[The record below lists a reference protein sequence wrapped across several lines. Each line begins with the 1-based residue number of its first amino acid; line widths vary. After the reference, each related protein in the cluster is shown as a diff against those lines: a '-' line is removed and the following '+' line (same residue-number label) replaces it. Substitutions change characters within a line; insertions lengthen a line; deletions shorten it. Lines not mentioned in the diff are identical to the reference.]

1 MTEKTLGQCV
11 LPLIEELDGFV
22 QLKNALHRHCVINV
36 SGIDDSGTVAVM
48 SALKRSTDRPFI
60 VLCENELIGR
70 FRAEDYNA
78 LGINAKLLPS
88 LEVSFLKTD
97 AASREISLQRLS
109 ALGDFATGKADVLVV
124 PADAVLNRFMPRS
137 RFTENIIT
145 LKDAQ
150 VVKPAQL
157 LEKLTQA
164 GYERLEIVESRGQ
177 CSLRGGILDVYPVG
191 TMNAV
196 RVEFFDD
203 EIDSIR
209 FFDVLTQRSLDRI
222 DEVSI
227 YPARELL
234 LNKDEAADAA
244 KSIRR
249 LLSLDGEKEKLDRQR
264 NIETEFDLLPYEK
277 FFELTSDGEESD
289 ETDLPSMWELGS
301 QSEEKPEASAA
312 AKKQPGRLEK
322 RFNAVID
329 ALENGRSLDVE
340 NALFNILRPDSAS
353 IFDFMPEAV
362 IVLEHSDRVAERCKG
377 IRDDFLL
384 SFKAAFERGEALG
397 EQSELLLGYDELI
410 PVIKKHEVITVDSF
424 LRTQNDFPP
433 QKLIKFECVGT
444 PGYNS
449 NIKELAAEITRL
461 KAQGAY
467 ILLLAGG
474 TARSQRL
481 SRLLNEEELIVPAP
495 ESIPERVEKGA
506 PVILPSNISGG
517 FIFRELPLYVF
528 SEVDL
533 FGRGKHRKRTPT
545 STENKSSVFTQLRIG
560 DYVVHENHGIG
571 QYLGTVRMNVDG
583 TYRDF
588 LNIRYG
594 GTDKLYV
601 PTDQMDRIQK
611 YIGSEGETP
620 KLNHLSGGDWQK
632 QKAKVRRAIKE
643 IAGDLIK
650 LYAARSASP
659 GYAFNPDTPWQKEF
673 EDNFPFE
680 ETPDQVTAIA
690 EIKKDMEKPMVM
702 DRLLCGD
709 VGYGKTEVAL
719 RAVFKCVMD
728 GKQAVLL
735 APTTIL
741 VQQHYA
747 TALNRFSGFPINID
761 TLSRFK
767 SPAEQKEV
775 IRKLKTGEIDFVIGT
790 HRLLSKEI
798 QYKDLGL
805 LVVDEEQRF
814 GVGHKE
820 TIKQYKKN
828 VDVLTLSATPIPR
841 TLHMSMV
848 GIRDM
853 SILKTPPDER
863 FPIQTYVVE
872 YSDGLVRDAIL
883 RELSRGGQVYV
894 LYNRV
899 QTIEVMFNRLKK
911 LVPEAR
917 IAVAHGQM
925 KEQNLEDV
933 MLDFYDG
940 KFDVLLC
947 STIIEAG
954 LDVPRANTLI
964 VCDSDRFGL
973 SQLYQLR
980 GRVGRSN
987 RIAYAY
993 LTVNPNKILTQ
1004 DAEKRLNAIR
1014 EFTEFGSGFRVAMRD
1029 LEIRGTG
1036 NILGAEQSGHM
1047 AAVGYDLYVKMI
1059 NEAISELQGTDTVQ
1073 PTQTKVELKIDA
1085 YLPTEYISADSMR
1098 IEMYKRIAEIRDEE
1112 SKEDVIN
1119 ELIDRFGDPGKP
1131 VMNLISIARIKALC
1145 EKIGISTLGEKE
1157 NGLVM
1162 KFSQEA
1168 QIDPLAFM
1176 KAVSVDKR
1184 LKFTPRGTG
1193 LLSFTEPKAD
1203 TDKLLQD
1210 GIKALD
1216 QLLDRLK
1223 SETVTA

>member
-1 MTEKTLGQCV
+1 MKQDALGQC
-11 LPLIEELDGFV
+11 LFPLLEQTEEFRSLRQGIGEKGIINLSGLDESAAV
-22 QLKNALHRHCVINV
+22 AMIAALRNK
-36 SGIDDSGTVAVM
+36 SE
-48 SALKRSTDRPFI
+48 RPF
-60 VLCENELIGR
+60 VVVCENEILAR
-70 FRAEDYNA
+70 YQTEDFNA
-78 LGINAKLLPS
+78 LGLQARLLPS

-109 ALGDFATGKADVLVV
+109 ALGDYVTGNTDVLVLS
-124 PADAVLNRFMPRS
+124 ADVILNRFMPLNKFR
-137 RFTENIIT
+137 ENMIRIKSSDVIEPKE
-145 LKDAQ
+145 LI
-150 VVKPAQL
+150 
-157 LEKLTQA
+157 ERLTRA
-164 GYERLEIVESRGQ
+164 GYERLDIVEGRGQ

-191 TMNAV
+191 TANAV

-203 EIDSIR
+203 EIDSMR
-209 FFDVLTQRSLDRI
+209 EFDVLTQRSLGHVEEI
-222 DEVSI
+222 TI
-227 YPARELL
+227 YPARELIL
-234 LNKDEAADAA
+234 DAREAKTAADTLRA
-244 KSIRR
+244 
-249 LLSLDGEKEKLDRQR
+249 LLSGINDTDKSDRQR
-264 NIETEFDLLPYEK
+264 SIEQEFDLLP
-277 FFELTSDGEESD
+277 FEQYAEMTGEYD
-289 ETDLPSMWELGS
+289 EDAPKGETTEEDAKSLRELS
-301 QSEEKPEASAA
+301 RA
-312 AKKQPGRLEK
+312 EK
-322 RFNAVID
+322 RFKPVID
-329 ALENGRSLDVE
+329 ALENGRAVDQS
-340 NALFNILRPDSAS
+340 NALYSILEPNNQSIFEFAPDSVVF
-353 IFDFMPEAV
+353 I
-362 IVLEHSDRVAERCKG
+362 EHSDRVRERCKG
-377 IRDDFLL
+377 VFDDFVL
-384 SFKAAFERGEALG
+384 SYKTALERGDALRD
-397 EQSELLLGYDELI
+397 QVHTLFTYDELL
-410 PVIKKHEVITVDSF
+410 VEIKKHTLVTLDSF
-424 LRTQNDFPP
+424 LKTQVDYPP
-433 QKLIKFECVGT
+433 TKLVKLESVGT
-444 PGYNS
+444 PGFNS
-449 NIKELAAEITRL
+449 NIKELAQEILRL
-461 KAQGAY
+461 KSMNAC
-467 ILLLAGG
+467 IVLLAGG
-474 TARSQRL
+474 HARSQRL
-481 SRLLNEEELIVPAP
+481 SKLLNEEDLIVPAC
-495 ESIPERVEKGA
+495 EEIPATLTPGA
-506 PVILPSNISGG
+506 PVILSSNISSG
-517 FIFRELPLYVF
+517 FIIRSIPLYVF
-528 SEVDL
+528 CEMDI
-533 FGRGKHRKRTPT
+533 FGRGKQRKRTKT
-545 STENKSSVFTQLRIG
+545 STENKTSIFTQLKIG

-583 TYRDF
+583 TLRDF

-611 YIGSEGETP
+611 YIGAEGETP

-650 LYAARSASP
+650 LYAERSSAP
-659 GYAFNPDTPWQKEF
+659 GYAFGPDTPWQKEF

-680 ETPDQVTAIA
+680 ETPDQLNAIA
-690 EIKKDMEKPMVM
+690 EIKRDMERPMVM

-747 TALNRFSGFPINID
+747 TALNRFGNFPVRID

-767 SPAEQKEV
+767 TANEQKEV
-775 IRKLKTGEIDFVIGT
+775 IQKLKTGEIDFVIGT
-790 HRLLSKEI
+790 HRLLNKEV
-798 QYKDLGL
+798 QFKDLGL

-853 SILKTPPDER
+853 SVLKTPPEER

-883 RELSRGGQVYV
+883 RELSRGGQVYM

-899 QTIEVMFNRLKK
+899 QTIEIVFSRLKK

-1047 AAVGYDLYVKMI
+1047 ASVGYDLYVKMI
-1059 NEAISELQGTDTVQ
+1059 NEAIGELQGTDQTAPV
-1073 PTQTKVELKIDA
+1073 QTKIDLKIDA
-1085 YLPTEYISADSMR
+1085 YLPTEYIQADTMR
-1098 IEMYKRIAEIRDEE
+1098 IEMYKRIAEIHDEE

-1119 ELIDRFGDPGKP
+1119 ELIDRFGDPGP
-1131 VMNLISIARIKALC
+1131 SVMNLIYISHAKALC
-1145 EKIGISTLGEKE
+1145 EQLGISLLGANGDTL
-1157 NGLVM
+1157 LM

-1168 QIDPLAFM
+1168 QLDLMALM
-1176 KAVSVDKR
+1176 TAVSMDKR
-1184 LKFTPRGTG
+1184 FKFIPRGTG
-1193 LLSFTEPKAD
+1193 SLSFTLKGNLV
-1203 TDKLLQD
+1203 KQLQEL
-1210 GIKALD
+1210 IKALS
-1216 QLLDRLK
+1216 LLIKRMQTQ
-1223 SETVTA
+1223 TVNANG